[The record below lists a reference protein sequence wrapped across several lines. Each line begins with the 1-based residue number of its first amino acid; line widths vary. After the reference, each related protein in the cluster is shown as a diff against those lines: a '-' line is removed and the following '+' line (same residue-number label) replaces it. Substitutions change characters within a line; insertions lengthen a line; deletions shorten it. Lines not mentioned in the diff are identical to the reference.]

1 MADEQAP
8 DDGPRRR
15 AEEIGERTVI
25 GGAPVQ
31 GGPTMVSGGAF
42 DTPAGGDIGSPG
54 ARDYGDSAGRLSPE
68 TSDDLTRGA
77 PTRAEEVF
85 GSDED
90 TNDDQINAALEGGQD
105 RGA

>member
-1 MADEQAP
+1 MADEP
-8 DDGPRRR
+8 DDGARRR

-31 GGPTMVSGGAF
+31 GGPTMVSSGAF
-42 DTPAGGDIGSPG
+42 DTPAGGDLGGPG
-54 ARDYGDSAGRLSPE
+54 ARDFGDSADRLSPE
-68 TSDDLTRGA
+68 TSADLTRGL

-90 TNDDQINAALEGGQD
+90 TNDDQINAALDGGKN
-105 RGA
+105 RGG